1 MQIGIWSQ
9 VLTDLC
15 RIDVEADKQN
25 DDDDDKRR
33 DVKLKPFRLLDEL
46 SDLLML
52 PKDNLLNDATR
63 KEVSF
68 LVHNTTLFVLVFS

>member
-1 MQIGIWSQ
+1 MQIGIWSRI
-9 VLTDLC
+9 LTDLC

-25 DDDDDKRR
+25 DNDDDKRT
-33 DVKLKPFRLLDEL
+33 DVKSKPFCLLDEL

-68 LVHNTTLFVLVFS
+68 LAHNTTLFLWVFS